1 MDNTQKLELLAEA
14 FDMEAKELA
23 PQMIL
28 EQIENWDS
36 MTKLSIVALADSKF
50 GKTISKEI
58 MDSFKSVQDI
68 LNFLE

>member
-1 MDNTQKLELLAEA
+1 MDNTQKLKLLAEA
-14 FDMEAKELA
+14 FDVEELNA
-23 PQMIL
+23 NDVL
-28 EQIENWDS
+28 EQMENWDS

-50 GKTISKEI
+50 NKTISKEI